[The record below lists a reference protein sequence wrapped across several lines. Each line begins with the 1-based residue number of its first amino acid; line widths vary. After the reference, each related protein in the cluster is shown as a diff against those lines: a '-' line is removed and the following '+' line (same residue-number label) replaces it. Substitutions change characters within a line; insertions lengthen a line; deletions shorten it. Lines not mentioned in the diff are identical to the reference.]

1 MSSFVY
7 HCLFLFRSLSVS
19 YNHVVQLFYG
29 DGNHTEHQVTP
40 YFPVSFDSDMPC
52 AIVVFQIRVSPFHC
66 GTLTVSACS
75 AGANGMYSPL
85 RLLQSMIGTCPCWR
99 EKSLI
104 SLEVFFPDLSSGAPN
119 RTSVMYPSHS
129 DLVGLLP
136 KAAKTP
142 SFSQLFRQFLL
153 LLTSWLGCP
162 EYKTHSLSAFS
173 SPPI

>member
-66 GTLTVSACS
+66 GTLTVSA
-75 AGANGMYSPL
+75 
-85 RLLQSMIGTCPCWR
+85 
-99 EKSLI
+99 
-104 SLEVFFPDLSSGAPN
+104 
-119 RTSVMYPSHS
+119 
-129 DLVGLLP
+129 
-136 KAAKTP
+136 
-142 SFSQLFRQFLL
+142 LFRRSKRNVF
-153 LLTSWLGCP
+153 S
-162 EYKTHSLSAFS
+162 SAFVAVYDRNMPQLTGEIPDFTCIIS
-173 SPPI
+173 GIRQIIKNRCTLLIKNF